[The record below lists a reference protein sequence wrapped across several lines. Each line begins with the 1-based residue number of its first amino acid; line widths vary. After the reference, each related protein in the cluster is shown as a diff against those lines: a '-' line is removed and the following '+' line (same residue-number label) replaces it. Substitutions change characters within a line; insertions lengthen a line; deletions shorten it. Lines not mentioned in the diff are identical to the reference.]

1 DHYFARLLPATA
13 FFLVWLLNYSCFKA
27 KTYFTAFQYV
37 LGRAH
42 TSKDLLKLVGIG
54 IGVASPIAWYVMNQW
69 LQNFAYRIKIEWW
82 MFGIVGGVAIVIA
95 LLTISLQS
103 IRAAL
108 VNPVHSLRS
117 E

>member
-42 TSKDLLKLVGIG
+42 TIMGIKADFPVLELPVIKFTLPVSKNRRLGSNESFLGQIIISFIWKNIKKQLL
-54 IGVASPIAWYVMNQW
+54 
-69 LQNFAYRIKIEWW
+69 R
-82 MFGIVGGVAIVIA
+82 
-95 LLTISLQS
+95 
-103 IRAAL
+103 
-108 VNPVHSLRS
+108 
-117 E
+117 